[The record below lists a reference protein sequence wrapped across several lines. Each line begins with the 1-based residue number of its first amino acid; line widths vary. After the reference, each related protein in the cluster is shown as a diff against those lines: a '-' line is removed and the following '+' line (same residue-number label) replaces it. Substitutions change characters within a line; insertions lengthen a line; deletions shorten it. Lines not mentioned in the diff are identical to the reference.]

1 MEPSKVQF
9 SDKDLKTPLSK
20 FIFFVYRLL
29 GLIKVTETTSVDVG
43 ETKKKDN
50 NKLTTIVQYESS
62 NFTLINFYLIRM
74 GPTREDRLTF
84 NLLAVQVNEK
94 FRYFY
99 FVC

>member
-43 ETKKKDN
+43 ETKKKDH
-50 NKLTTIVQYESS
+50 NKSRTST
-62 NFTLINFYLIRM
+62 
-74 GPTREDRLTF
+74 
-84 NLLAVQVNEK
+84 
-94 FRYFY
+94 
-99 FVC
+99 

>member
-43 ETKKKDN
+43 ETKKKDH
-50 NKLTTIVQYESS
+50 NKLTTIAQYESS
-62 NFTLINFYLIRM
+62 NFTLINFYLIKM

-84 NLLAVQVNEK
+84 NLLVVQVK
-94 FRYFY
+94 LKI
-99 FVC
+99 